1 MGEPG
6 LEKSRSSA
14 PEYIGSRGELGEVN
28 HLSTRRKRKK
38 FDFLSSG
45 ERTGNSLNPGWL
57 FRVELGVVGPGIN
70 FRKLAEACWKAAPQ
84 KVKDL

>member
-14 PEYIGSRGELGEVN
+14 PEFIGGRSELGEVN

-38 FDFLSSG
+38 IDFLSSG
-45 ERTGNSLNPGWL
+45 ERNGNSLNPGR
-57 FRVELGVVGPGIN
+57 FGVLGVVGPGIN
-70 FRKLAEACWKAAPQ
+70 F
-84 KVKDL
+84 

>member
-6 LEKSRSSA
+6 FEKSKSSGL
-14 PEYIGSRGELGEVN
+14 EYIGVGSKLGEVN

-45 ERTGNSLNPGWL
+45 ERNGNSPNPRRFG
-57 FRVELGVVGPGIN
+57 VAGVVGPGVSFLN
-70 FRKLAEACWKAAPQ
+70 LAESCWKADP
-84 KVKDL
+84 KRVKDP